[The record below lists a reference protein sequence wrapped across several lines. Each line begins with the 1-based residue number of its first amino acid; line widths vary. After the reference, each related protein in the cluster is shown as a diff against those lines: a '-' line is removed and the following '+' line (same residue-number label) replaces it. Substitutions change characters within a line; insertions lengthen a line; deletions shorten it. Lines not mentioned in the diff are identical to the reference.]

1 MTSAFATY
9 LSLLREISRTL
20 VSLTETAQQKT
31 AAVRQDN
38 LAVLNECL
46 KREQALSLSLRGFE
60 QKRAAATKD
69 LGFDESIPLSGLAA
83 HYPVELQPEAKAAAE
98 ELLQNYQL
106 YRSASEVARSTLE
119 CNLHQIEKVLA
130 ASGEAEISGA
140 GYDAAQPEPPA
151 PMKTDFRA

>member
-69 LGFDESIPLSGLAA
+69 LGFESIPLSGLAA
-83 HYPVELQPEAKAAAE
+83 HCPVELQPEAKSAAE